1 MGINDEYSRDAYNY
15 DLAYDSDDGAPSADE
30 SLEQEDW
37 QDWYSEELLDAWTR
51 LRTYF
56 ESNYI
61 RNRATYPSFVDF
73 VMSPSKTSATYE
85 ATGTERILW
94 NLISDIPVI
103 HSNVLDTQ
111 FYHWIGQNIYHYSN
125 V

>member
-15 DLAYDSDDGAPSADE
+15 DLAYDSDDGAPSVDE

-61 RNRATYPSFVDF
+61 RTRATYPSFVEF
-73 VMSPSKTSATYE
+73 VMSPSKPSVTYE
-85 ATGTERILW
+85 PTGTERMLW
-94 NLISDIPVI
+94 NLVSDIPVI
-103 HSNVLDTQ
+103 HSNVLDNQ
-111 FYHWIGQNIYHYSN
+111 FYYYLSL
-125 V
+125 

>member
-15 DLAYDSDDGAPSADE
+15 DLAYDSDEGYETTE

-61 RNRATYPSFVDF
+61 RTRATYPSFVNF
-73 VMSPSKTSATYE
+73 VMSPTKTSATYE
-85 ATGTERILW
+85 ATGTE
-94 NLISDIPVI
+94 ISFTELRGNI
-103 HSNVLDTQ
+103 SG
-111 FYHWIGQNIYHYSN
+111 IGSTHHANTNISMNPTRSSVRHR
-125 V
+125 